1 MRLDKRTGAQLRP
14 VEILPGFTRMAAGSA
29 LINWGETR
37 VLCTASFQP
46 GVPAFLKGRGQGWL
60 TAEYAM
66 LPGDLVEALPAIL
79 KENQM
84 EHP

>member
-1 MRLDKRTGAQLRP
+1 MIAALLGQKHLVGTGPEGIPEMTAWAVWFHGKAGDRCAERLG
-14 VEILPGFTRMAAGSA
+14 
-29 LINWGETR
+29 
-37 VLCTASFQP
+37 
-46 GVPAFLKGRGQGWL
+46 
-60 TAEYAM
+60 EYAM